1 MKELPQF
8 RELLHQRRDDA
19 LRRVE
24 VGQGVGHHERLEP
37 GERIERDARDQLPV
51 QLLDVDAA
59 VAAQRQGRGAKA
71 RAVGDG
77 EVDLALGR
85 HRALEGDAVGLG
97 GEVAGAVLDEIE
109 PLFLFQGSLEIG
121 GAAEQAGLALLAH
134 AALEDRLDEDRSV
147 AADQRLDL
155 VLARRRAEDLRRGMA
170 REPGELPDGTAPG
183 LGIAAARARRMPA
196 DEGHRGRA
204 DRSLHQR
211 AARPRTPAAR
221 GCPRVSGPC
230 TAASGA

>member
-1 MKELPQF
+1 MRIGPHADGVQLQRGHAEVVKELPQF
-8 RELLHQRRDDA
+8 RQLLHQRRDDA
-19 LRRVE
+19 LRRIE

-59 VAAQRQGRGAKA
+59 VAAQSQGRGAKA

-85 HRALEGDAVGLG
+85 HRAFEGDAVGLG

-109 PLFLFQGSLEIG
+109 PLFLFQGGLEIG

-170 REPGELPDGTAPG
+170 RELEQP
-183 LGIAAARARRMPA
+183 RAVQHA
-196 DEGHRGRA
+196 GD
-204 DRSLHQR
+204 LHC
-211 AARPRTPAAR
+211 PAAW
-221 GCPRVSGPC
+221 PSDLKV
-230 TAASGA
+230 T